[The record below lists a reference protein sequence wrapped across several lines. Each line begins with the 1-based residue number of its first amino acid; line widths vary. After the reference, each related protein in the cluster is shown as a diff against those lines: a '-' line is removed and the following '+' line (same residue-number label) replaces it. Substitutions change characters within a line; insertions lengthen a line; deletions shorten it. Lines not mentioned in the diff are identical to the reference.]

1 MPTMISKKF
10 VIRKNFIGQNLVVS
24 YTDRNGKNHEYN
36 HDEIYH
42 KNEQFFNDDKSFQ
55 IYGYFSSGSFPE
67 NLLS

>member
-1 MPTMISKKF
+1 MLTMISKKF
-10 VIRKNFIGQNLVVS
+10 LIGKNFIGQNLVVS

-55 IYGYFSSGSFPE
+55 IYGYFSSDSFPE